1 MSHPPN
7 QSLTSSAAAAAAT
20 AATPATAPTAATAAT
35 AATPAGAA
43 GLAALRPPTAAARL
57 IARAGGPLRGE
68 CAVPGDKS
76 ISHRAVM
83 LGGIAAGTSRVR
95 GFLSGADCHA
105 TLHAL
110 AALGCGIELQPD
122 PTAPAAGAAAGLQ
135 LLIHGQGLHGLREPS
150 APLDCQNSGTTMRL
164 LAGLLAGQ
172 RFASF
177 LVGSPQ
183 LCRRPMERVVRPLRQ
198 MGAQLIGRQGGRL
211 APLALA
217 GCSERPLRGLHY
229 ELPVASAQVKSC
241 LLLAGLYADAAVSV
255 REPGPTRDHSERML
269 RSMGARVEQREAV
282 ITIAPASELQPLT
295 LTVPGDASSAAFV
308 LVAAALI
315 PGSDITVRGV
325 GVNPTRSG
333 LVATLQAMGAELY
346 FLNPRES
353 AGEPIADLRLV
364 QRPLTAV
371 SCRGPQVVTMID
383 EIPILA
389 VAATQAHGRTVIT
402 DAGELRVKETDRIAV
417 TAAELSKLGAD
428 ITPTQDG
435 LHIVG
440 PTRLRG
446 AAVSSRGDHRL
457 AMALAVAGLLAS
469 GETTIDGAEVTAD
482 SFPGF
487 AQVLRA
493 LGADLTEAG
502 PVLAATWSE
511 TD

>member
-7 QSLTSSAAAAAAT
+7 QTVTSSAA
-20 AATPATAPTAATAAT
+20 PAPPAP
-35 AATPAGAA
+35 A
-43 GLAALRPPTAAARL
+43 GLAALQPPTAAARL
-57 IARAGGPLRGE
+57 CVRPGGPLRGE

-105 TLHAL
+105 TIHAL
-110 AALGCGIELQPD
+110 AALGCALELQPA
-122 PTAPAAGAAAGLQ
+122 TAPPAAPASAPSAGGAAPAGGLE
-135 LLIHGQGLHGLREPS
+135 LFIKGQGLHGLREPS

-217 GCSERPLRGLHY
+217 GCSDRPLRGLHY
-229 ELPVASAQVKSC
+229 DLPVASAQVKSC
-241 LLLAGLYADAAVSV
+241 LLLAGLYAEAPVSV

-269 RSMGARVEQREAV
+269 RSMGARVESSGQL
-282 ITIAPASELQPLT
+282 ITVEPATALQPLT

-308 LVAAALI
+308 LVAAAI
-315 PGSDITVRGV
+315 TPGSEITVRGV

-333 LVATLQAMGAELY
+333 LVATLQAMGAAISLG
-346 FLNPRES
+346 NPRES
-353 AGEPIADLRLV
+353 AGEPVADLRLC
-364 QRPLTAV
+364 QRPLSAV

-389 VAATQAHGRTVIT
+389 VAATQAHGRTVIA
-402 DAGELRVKETDRIAV
+402 DASELRVKETDRIAA
-417 TAAELSKLGAD
+417 TATELAKLGAD
-428 ITPTQDG
+428 VTPTQDG
-435 LHIVG
+435 LIIIG

-446 AAVSSRGDHRL
+446 APVVSHGDHRL
-457 AMALAVAGLLAS
+457 AMALAVAGLVAD
-469 GETTIDGAEVTAD
+469 GETTVDGAEVTAD

-487 AQVLRA
+487 AQTLRA

-502 PVLAATWSE
+502 PLLAATWSE

>member
-1 MSHPPN
+1 MPHPPS
-7 QSLTSSAAAAAAT
+7 QTVIASASPKTSAL
-20 AATPATAPTAATAAT
+20 
-35 AATPAGAA
+35 A
-43 GLAALRPPTAAARL
+43 GLAALKPPTAAARL
-57 IARAGGPLRGE
+57 SARAGGPLRGE
-68 CAVPGDKS
+68 CTVPGDKS

-105 TLHAL
+105 TIHAL
-110 AALGCGIELQPD
+110 AALGCALELQPA
-122 PTAPAAGAAAGLQ
+122 TAASAAPASAPSAGAAPAGELE
-135 LLIHGQGLHGLREPS
+135 LIIKGQGLHGLREPS

-211 APLALA
+211 APLAL
-217 GCSERPLRGLHY
+217 GGSGDRPLRGMHY
-229 ELPVASAQVKSC
+229 DLPVASAQVKSC
-241 LLLAGLYADAAVSV
+241 LLLAGLYADAPLSV

-269 RSMGARVEQREAV
+269 RSMGARVECSGPL
-282 ITIAPASELQPLT
+282 ITVEPVAALQPLT

-308 LVAAALI
+308 LVAAAII
-315 PGSDITVRGV
+315 PGSDLTVRGV

-333 LVATLQAMGAELY
+333 LVATLQAMGAAISL
-346 FLNPRES
+346 LNPRES
-353 AGEPIADLRLV
+353 AGEPVADLRLC
-364 QRPLTAV
+364 QRPLSAV

-389 VAATQAHGRTVIT
+389 VAATQAHGRTVIA
-402 DAGELRVKETDRIAV
+402 DASELRVKETDRIAA
-417 TAAELSKLGAD
+417 TATELAKLGAD

-435 LHIVG
+435 LIIVG

-446 AAVSSRGDHRL
+446 AAVTSHGDHRL
-457 AMALAVAGLLAS
+457 AMALAIAGLVAD
-469 GETTIDGAEVTAD
+469 GETTVDGAEVTAD

-487 AQVLRA
+487 AQTLRA
-493 LGADLTEAG
+493 LGAELFETG
-502 PVLAATWSE
+502 PILAATWSE

>member
-1 MSHPPN
+1 MSHSPS
-7 QSLTSSAAAAAAT
+7 QIVTSSFAPAA
-20 AATPATAPTAATAAT
+20 PAP
-35 AATPAGAA
+35 A
-43 GLAALRPPTAAARL
+43 GLAALKPPTAAARL
-57 IARAGGPLRGE
+57 SARAGGPLRGE

-83 LGGIAAGTSRVR
+83 LGGIAAGTSRIR

-105 TLHAL
+105 TIHAL
-110 AALGCGIELQPD
+110 AALGCALELQPA
-122 PTAPAAGAAAGLQ
+122 APSAAGAAPPGELE
-135 LLIHGQGLHGLREPS
+135 LLIKGQGLHGLREPS

-198 MGAQLIGRQGGRL
+198 LGAQLIGRQGGRL

-217 GCSERPLRGLHY
+217 GSGDRPLRGMHY
-229 ELPVASAQVKSC
+229 DLPVASAQVKSC
-241 LLLAGLYADAAVSV
+241 LLLAGLYADAPVSV

-269 RSMGARVEQREAV
+269 RSMGAQVASSGQL
-282 ITIAPASELQPLT
+282 ITIEPATVLQPLT

-308 LVAAALI
+308 LVAAAII
-315 PGSDITVRGV
+315 PGSEITVRGV

-333 LVATLQAMGAELY
+333 LVATLQAMGAAISLH
-346 FLNPRES
+346 NPRES
-353 AGEPIADLRLV
+353 AGEPVADLRLC
-364 QRPLTAV
+364 QRPLAAV

-389 VAATQAHGRTVIT
+389 VAATQAHGRTVIA
-402 DAGELRVKETDRIAV
+402 DASELRVKETDRIAA
-417 TAAELSKLGAD
+417 TATELAKLGAD

-435 LHIVG
+435 LIIIG

-446 AAVSSRGDHRL
+446 AAVKSHGDHRL
-457 AMALAVAGLLAS
+457 AMALAVAGLVAD
-469 GETTIDGAEVTAD
+469 GETTVDGAEVTAD

-487 AQVLRA
+487 AQTLRA
-493 LGADLTEAG
+493 LGAELFETG
-502 PVLAATWSE
+502 PLLAATWSA

>member
-7 QSLTSSAAAAAAT
+7 QTVTSSAAPVP
-20 AATPATAPTAATAAT
+20 PAP
-35 AATPAGAA
+35 A
-43 GLAALRPPTAAARL
+43 GLAALQPPTAAARL
-57 IARAGGPLRGE
+57 CVRPGGPLRGE

-105 TLHAL
+105 TIHAL
-110 AALGCGIELQPD
+110 AALGCALELQPA
-122 PTAPAAGAAAGLQ
+122 TAPPAAPASAPSAGGAAPAGGLE
-135 LLIHGQGLHGLREPS
+135 LFIKGQGLHGLREPS

-217 GCSERPLRGLHY
+217 GCSDRPLRGLHY
-229 ELPVASAQVKSC
+229 DLPVASAQVKSC
-241 LLLAGLYADAAVSV
+241 LLLAGLYAEAPVSV

-269 RSMGARVEQREAV
+269 RSMGARVESSGQL
-282 ITIAPASELQPLT
+282 ITVEPATALQPLT

-308 LVAAALI
+308 LVAAAI
-315 PGSDITVRGV
+315 TPGSEITVRGV

-333 LVATLQAMGAELY
+333 LVATLQAMGAAISL
-346 FLNPRES
+346 LNPRES
-353 AGEPIADLRLV
+353 AGEPVADLRLC
-364 QRPLTAV
+364 QRPLSAV

-389 VAATQAHGRTVIT
+389 VAATQAHGRTVIA
-402 DAGELRVKETDRIAV
+402 DASELRVKETDRIAA
-417 TAAELSKLGAD
+417 TATELAKLGAD
-428 ITPTQDG
+428 VTPTQDG
-435 LHIVG
+435 LIIIG

-446 AAVSSRGDHRL
+446 APVASHGDHRL
-457 AMALAVAGLLAS
+457 AMALAVAGLVAD
-469 GETTIDGAEVTAD
+469 GETTVDGAEVTAD

-487 AQVLRA
+487 AQTLRA

-502 PVLAATWSE
+502 PLLAATWSE

>member
-7 QSLTSSAAAAAAT
+7 QTVTSSAA
-20 AATPATAPTAATAAT
+20 PAPPAP
-35 AATPAGAA
+35 A
-43 GLAALRPPTAAARL
+43 GLAALQPPTAAARL
-57 IARAGGPLRGE
+57 CVRPGGPLRGE

-105 TLHAL
+105 TIHAL
-110 AALGCGIELQPD
+110 AALGCALELQPA
-122 PTAPAAGAAAGLQ
+122 TAPPAAPASAPSAGGAAPAGGLE
-135 LLIHGQGLHGLREPS
+135 LFIKGQGLHGLREPS

-217 GCSERPLRGLHY
+217 GCSDRPLRGLHY
-229 ELPVASAQVKSC
+229 DLPVASAQVKSC
-241 LLLAGLYADAAVSV
+241 LLLAGLYAEAPVSV

-269 RSMGARVEQREAV
+269 RSMGARVESSGQL
-282 ITIAPASELQPLT
+282 ITVEPATALQPLT

-308 LVAAALI
+308 LVAAAI
-315 PGSDITVRGV
+315 TPGSEITVRGV

-333 LVATLQAMGAELY
+333 LVATLQAMGAAISL
-346 FLNPRES
+346 LNPRES
-353 AGEPIADLRLV
+353 AGEPVADLRLC
-364 QRPLTAV
+364 QRPLSAV

-389 VAATQAHGRTVIT
+389 VAATQAHGRTVIA
-402 DAGELRVKETDRIAV
+402 DASELRVKETDRIAA
-417 TAAELSKLGAD
+417 TATELAKLGAD
-428 ITPTQDG
+428 VTPTQDG
-435 LHIVG
+435 LIIIG

-446 AAVSSRGDHRL
+446 APVASHGDHRL
-457 AMALAVAGLLAS
+457 AMALAVAGLVAD
-469 GETTIDGAEVTAD
+469 GETTVDGAEVTAD

-487 AQVLRA
+487 AQTLRA

-502 PVLAATWSE
+502 PLLAATWSE

>member
-7 QSLTSSAAAAAAT
+7 QTVTSSAAPVP
-20 AATPATAPTAATAAT
+20 PAP
-35 AATPAGAA
+35 A
-43 GLAALRPPTAAARL
+43 GLAALQPPTAAARL
-57 IARAGGPLRGE
+57 CVRPGGPLRGE

-105 TLHAL
+105 TIHAL
-110 AALGCGIELQPD
+110 AALGCALELQPA
-122 PTAPAAGAAAGLQ
+122 TAPPAAPASAPSTGGAAPAGALE
-135 LLIHGQGLHGLREPS
+135 LFIKGQGLHGLREPS

-217 GCSERPLRGLHY
+217 GCSDRPLRGLHY
-229 ELPVASAQVKSC
+229 DLPVASAQVKSC
-241 LLLAGLYADAAVSV
+241 LLLAGLYADAPVSV

-269 RSMGARVEQREAV
+269 RSMGARVECSGQL
-282 ITIAPASELQPLT
+282 ITVEPATALQPLT

-308 LVAAALI
+308 LVAAAI
-315 PGSDITVRGV
+315 TPGSDITVRGV

-333 LVATLQAMGAELY
+333 LVATLQAMGAAISL
-346 FLNPRES
+346 LNPRES
-353 AGEPIADLRLV
+353 AGEPVADLRLC
-364 QRPLTAV
+364 QRPLSAV

-389 VAATQAHGRTVIT
+389 VAATQAHGRTVIA
-402 DAGELRVKETDRIAV
+402 DASELRVKETDRIAA
-417 TAAELSKLGAD
+417 TATELAKLGAD
-428 ITPTQDG
+428 VTPTQDG
-435 LHIVG
+435 LIIIG

-446 AAVSSRGDHRL
+446 APVASHGDHRL
-457 AMALAVAGLLAS
+457 AMALAVAGLVAD
-469 GETTIDGAEVTAD
+469 GETTVDGAEVTAD

-487 AQVLRA
+487 AQTLRA

-502 PVLAATWSE
+502 PLLAATWSE